1 MNQNQKK
8 EAKETLTRA
17 SQLFEQLQ
25 HINPSLLIRPLLP
38 PEISEK
44 IYKMEFDYHS
54 RHLYLKC
61 FIGHSKFQKDGDEI
75 ACGCPPRSG
84 RFIKSILDT
93 HQKNSKMVL
102 DYFKECMDCNSFG
115 MKYVYTGID
124 NYHIYVMLR
133 VDRLA
138 FYMDNLEGE

>member
-8 EAKETLTRA
+8 EAEETLTRA

-38 PEISEK
+38 PEIDEK
-44 IYKMEFDYHS
+44 IFKMEFDYHS

-61 FIGHSKFQKDGDEI
+61 FIGLNELEG
-75 ACGCPPRSG
+75 GCFPRSG
-84 RFIKSILDT
+84 RFTKSILDIR
-93 HQKNSKMVL
+93 QKNSKIVL
-102 DYFKECMDCNSFG
+102 DYFRECMDCNHFG
-115 MKYVYTGID
+115 MKYAYTGID